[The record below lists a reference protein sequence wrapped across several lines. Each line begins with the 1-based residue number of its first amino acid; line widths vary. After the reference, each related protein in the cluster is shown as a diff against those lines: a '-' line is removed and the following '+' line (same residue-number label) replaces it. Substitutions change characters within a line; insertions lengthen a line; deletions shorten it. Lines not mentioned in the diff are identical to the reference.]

1 MTPTLEHLHK
11 ELMDVKTDVALIKH
25 ILVEEGELTSW
36 AKNQLKE
43 ARQTPEH
50 DHINLCDMNYSGGQ
64 NKLEMR
70 IFGRPAQCGSF
81 C

>member
-11 ELMDVKTDVALIKH
+11 ELMDMKTDVPLIKH

-36 AKNQLKE
+36 AKKQLKE

-50 DHINLCDMNYSGGQ
+50 DYI
-64 NKLEMR
+64 KLEDV
-70 IFGRPAQCGSF
+70 
-81 C
+81 